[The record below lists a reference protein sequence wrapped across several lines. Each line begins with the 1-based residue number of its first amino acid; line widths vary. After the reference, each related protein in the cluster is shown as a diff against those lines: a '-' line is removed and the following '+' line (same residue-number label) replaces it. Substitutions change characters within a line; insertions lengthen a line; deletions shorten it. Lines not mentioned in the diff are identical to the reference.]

1 MRKYGEV
8 AEAGEEDDYP
18 LYSLAVVDEKAA
30 AGH

>member
-18 LYSLAVVDEKAA
+18 LYSLVIVREKAVP
-30 AGH
+30 GH